1 MAELS
6 LEVESRLLKLT
17 ISSILKTIEA
27 IHDDIDVHETVRQ
40 HMLGICEGVRQ
51 RALESAGDD
60 VEPAQ
65 ATAHVDGLIT
75 AIGEYLD
82 YSANPMFGEIKLV
95 RR

>member
-1 MAELS
+1 
-6 LEVESRLLKLT
+6 
-17 ISSILKTIEA
+17 
-27 IHDDIDVHETVRQ
+27 
-40 HMLGICEGVRQ
+40 MLGICEGVRQ

-95 RR
+95 CRQ